1 MRRTRH
7 KNLSKAVLWQEYPEL
22 GDLGVRRD
30 KAGFTSPVGHWL
42 RANPNLVINSLD
54 ILARDSRFS
63 KTGLSFYQDAPER
76 GRYRELMQLWT
87 LVVLAT
93 WLQMDE

>member
-1 MRRTRH
+1 
-7 KNLSKAVLWQEYPEL
+7 
-22 GDLGVRRD
+22 
-30 KAGFTSPVGHWL
+30 
-42 RANPNLVINSLD
+42 LVINSLD

-93 WLQMDE
+93 WLQIDE